1 MKFNASSTV
10 YQYDMKLT
18 TVHLIEYQMI
28 DIKLEMY
35 TQPTIEKSIYI
46 YIYIKWNIFSHNL
59 KMHGQ
64 DCKLIQIPF
73 KIK

>member
-1 MKFNASSTV
+1 MKFNASFTV

-46 YIYIKWNIFSHNL
+46 YIYQVKYF
-59 KMHGQ
+59 
-64 DCKLIQIPF
+64 F
-73 KIK
+73 T